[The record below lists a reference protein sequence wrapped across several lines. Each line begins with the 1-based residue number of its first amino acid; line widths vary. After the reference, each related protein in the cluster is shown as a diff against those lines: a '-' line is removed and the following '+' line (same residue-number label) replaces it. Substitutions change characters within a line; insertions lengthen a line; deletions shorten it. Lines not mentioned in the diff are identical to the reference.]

1 MTNRSPLRNQA
12 MLDHGFTY
20 ELPDS
25 NLPIIKVIGVGGGGS
40 NAVQHMVTMGV
51 KDVEFAICNTDRQA
65 LVSSNKVETKLKLG
79 TGLEGA
85 GMDVEVGRKAAL
97 ESIDELRN
105 MLGGAIKMVF
115 ITAGMGGGTG
125 TGAAPVV
132 AELAREMGLL
142 TVAVVTAPYSYEGI
156 DKRQQAAEG
165 IELLKKSCDTV
176 LVVMND
182 KLAQLYGKLSI
193 RKAFAHA
200 DNVLATAV
208 KSIAD
213 VITTRGDVNTDF
225 MDVKKVLQN
234 AGASVMGSADAEGDD
249 RAIQAIKEALNSPL
263 LNDSDIVG
271 AKRILLTISSSAEYE
286 ATLEEQTIISEYIVE
301 KIGSEARLFKI
312 GAIFEDELGPKMR
325 VTIIAAGFETAGS
338 AVIAS
343 SPAVANVPADDADTS
358 AELIADEMEP
368 QFAASQIPELVSD
381 EGKVGTPT
389 FTHGGPNN
397 PPMVPPGSANGVP
410 GMGYAGYGDVTLNPT
425 RPEDPEEIRQLVT
438 DFLNNRFS
446 DRDLEAPAFNRH
458 RVVLHEIPL
467 LPDHEMIRSRLFD

>member
-1 MTNRSPLRNQA
+1 MTTRTPLRNQA

-20 ELPDS
+20 ELPDG
-25 NLPIIKVIGVGGGGS
+25 NAPIIKVIGVGGGGS

-65 LVSSNKVETKLKLG
+65 LVSSNVQTKLKLG

-97 ESIDELRN
+97 ESIDEIRN
-105 MLGGAIKMVF
+105 LLGGSIKMVF

-132 AELAREMGLL
+132 AEVARDMGLL
-142 TVAVVTAPYSYEGI
+142 TVAVVTAPYQYEGI
-156 DKRQQAAEG
+156 DKRQQATEG

-182 KLAQLYGKLSI
+182 KLADLYGKLSI

-208 KSIAD
+208 KSIAE

-225 MDVKKVLQN
+225 MDVKKVLQE
-234 AGASVMGSADAEGDD
+234 AGPSVMGSADAEGDD
-249 RAIQAIKEALNSPL
+249 RALKAIQEALNSPL

-271 AKRILLTISSSAEYE
+271 AKRILLTISSSSEYE
-286 ATLEEQTIISEYIVE
+286 ATLEEQTVISNYIVE
-301 KIGSEARLFKI
+301 KIGEEARLFKI
-312 GAIFEDELGPKMR
+312 GAIFDDTLGARMR
-325 VTIIAAGFETAGS
+325 VTIIAAGFETTS
-338 AVIAS
+338 FIEPTPVVDT
-343 SPAVANVPADDADTS
+343 PAEDPGTS
-358 AELIADEMEP
+358 AELVVEEVKPKPAENVL
-368 QFAASQIPELVSD
+368 AAVELVAEEAD
-381 EGKVGTPT
+381 VRTPT
-389 FTHGGPNN
+389 FTHGGPTTI
-397 PPMVPPGSANGVP
+397 PPAGGYANGLSGV
-410 GMGYAGYGDVTLNPT
+410 GYSGHNGISLNPT
-425 RPEDPEEIRQLVT
+425 RQEDPEEIRQLIN

-446 DRDLEAPAFNRH
+446 ERELEAPAFSRH
-458 RVVLHEIPL
+458 RVLLHEMPL
-467 LPDHEMIRSRLFD
+467 LPDHEIIRTRLFD

>member
-1 MTNRSPLRNQA
+1 

-20 ELPDS
+20 ELPDG
-25 NLPIIKVIGVGGGGS
+25 NAPIIKVIGVGGGGS
-40 NAVQHMVTMGV
+40 NAVQHMVAMGV

-65 LVSSNKVETKLKLG
+65 LISSNVQTKLKLG

-105 MLGGAIKMVF
+105 LLGGSIKMVF

-132 AELAREMGLL
+132 AEVAREMGLL
-142 TVAVVTAPYSYEGI
+142 TVAVVTAPYKYEGI

-182 KLAQLYGKLSI
+182 KLADLYGKLSI

-208 KSIAD
+208 KSIAE

-225 MDVKKVLQN
+225 MDVKKVLQE
-234 AGASVMGSADAEGDD
+234 AGPSVMGSADAEGED
-249 RAIQAIKEALNSPL
+249 RALKAIQEALNSPL

-271 AKRILLTISSSAEYE
+271 AKRILLTISSSSEYE
-286 ATLEEQTIISEYIVE
+286 ATLEEQTVISNYIVE
-301 KIGSEARLFKI
+301 KIGEEARLFKI
-312 GAIFEDELGPKMR
+312 GAIFDDTLGGRMR
-325 VTIIAAGFETAGS
+325 VTIIAAGFETANF
-338 AVIAS
+338 VETL
-343 SPAVANVPADDADTS
+343 PPVAVAPVEEPGTS
-358 AELIADEMEP
+358 AELVVDKPEQKLVEKVQTAELIADDVD
-368 QFAASQIPELVSD
+368 AR
-381 EGKVGTPT
+381 TPT
-389 FTHGGPNN
+389 FTHVGPTTLPLAGGY
-397 PPMVPPGSANGVP
+397 ANGLSGV
-410 GMGYAGYGDVTLNPT
+410 GYGSDNRISLNPT
-425 RPEDPEEIRQLVT
+425 RQEDPEEIKQLIN

-446 DRDLEAPAFNRH
+446 ERELEAPAFSRH
-458 RVVLHEIPL
+458 RVMLHEMPL
-467 LPDHEMIRSRLFD
+467 LPDHEIIRTRLFD

>member
-1 MTNRSPLRNQA
+1 

-20 ELPDS
+20 ELPDG
-25 NLPIIKVIGVGGGGS
+25 NAPIIKVIGVGGGGS

-65 LVSSNKVETKLKLG
+65 LISSNVQTKLKLG

-105 MLGGAIKMVF
+105 LLGGAIKMVF

-132 AELAREMGLL
+132 AEVAREMGLL
-142 TVAVVTAPYSYEGI
+142 TVAVVTAPYRYEGI
-156 DKRQQAAEG
+156 DKRLQAAEG

-182 KLAQLYGKLSI
+182 KLADLYGKLSI

-208 KSIAD
+208 KSIAE

-225 MDVKKVLQN
+225 MDVKKVLQQ
-234 AGASVMGSADAEGDD
+234 AGPSVMGSADAEGED
-249 RAIQAIKEALNSPL
+249 RALKAIQEALNSPL
-263 LNDSDIVG
+263 LNDSDILG
-271 AKRILLTISSSAEYE
+271 AKRILLTISSSSEYE
-286 ATLEEQTIISEYIVE
+286 ATLEEQTVISNYIVE
-301 KIGSEARLFKI
+301 KIGEEARLFKI
-312 GAIFEDELGPKMR
+312 GAIFDDTLGAKMR
-325 VTIIAAGFETAGS
+325 VTIIAAGFETTSLVAASPVVATPLSDAG
-338 AVIAS
+338 
-343 SPAVANVPADDADTS
+343 TS
-358 AELIADEMEP
+358 AELVPDNFEQQPVESVLAAD
-368 QFAASQIPELVSD
+368 LVTD
-381 EGKVGTPT
+381 DVEVRTPT
-389 FTHGGPNN
+389 FTHGGPTTL
-397 PPMVPPGSANGVP
+397 PPSGAFANGLSGV
-410 GMGYAGYGDVTLNPT
+410 GYSGHNGISLNPT
-425 RPEDPEEIRQLVT
+425 RQEDPEEIRQLIN

-446 DRDLEAPAFNRH
+446 ERELEAPAFSRH
-458 RVVLHEIPL
+458 RVVLHEMPL
-467 LPDHEMIRSRLFD
+467 LPDHEIIRTRLFD

>member
-1 MTNRSPLRNQA
+1 

-20 ELPDS
+20 ELPDG
-25 NLPIIKVIGVGGGGS
+25 NAPIIKVIGVGGGGS
-40 NAVQHMVTMGV
+40 NAVQHMVAMGV

-65 LVSSNKVETKLKLG
+65 LISSSVQTKLKLG

-105 MLGGAIKMVF
+105 LLGGSIKMVF

-132 AELAREMGLL
+132 AEVAREMGLL
-142 TVAVVTAPYSYEGI
+142 TVAVVTAPYKYEGI
-156 DKRQQAAEG
+156 DKRQQATEG

-182 KLAQLYGKLSI
+182 KLAELYGKLSI

-208 KSIAD
+208 KSIAE

-225 MDVKKVLQN
+225 MDVKKVLQE
-234 AGASVMGSADAEGDD
+234 AGPSVMGSADAEGED
-249 RAIQAIKEALNSPL
+249 RALKAIQEALNSPL
-263 LNDSDIVG
+263 LNDSDILG
-271 AKRILLTISSSAEYE
+271 AKRILLTISSSSAYE
-286 ATLEEQTIISEYIVE
+286 ATLEEQTVISNYIVE
-301 KIGSEARLFKI
+301 KIGEEARLFKI
-312 GAIFEDELGPKMR
+312 GAIFDDSLDARMR
-325 VTIIAAGFETAGS
+325 VTIIAAGFETASLAETPSVTS
-338 AVIAS
+338 A
-343 SPAVANVPADDADTS
+343 PADDADTS
-358 AELIADEMEP
+358 AELMPDHFEQSATPLPAAD
-368 QFAASQIPELVSD
+368 LVT
-381 EGKVGTPT
+381 EEAEVRTPT
-389 FTHGGPNN
+389 FTHGGSTTL
-397 PPMVPPGSANGVP
+397 PPAGSYANGLSGV
-410 GMGYAGYGDVTLNPT
+410 GYGNNSGISLNPT
-425 RPEDPEEIRQLVT
+425 RQEDPEEIRQLVN

-446 DRDLEAPAFNRH
+446 ERELEAPAFSRH

-467 LPDHEMIRSRLFD
+467 LPDHEIIRTRLFD

>member
-1 MTNRSPLRNQA
+1 

-20 ELPDS
+20 ELPDG
-25 NLPIIKVIGVGGGGS
+25 NNAPIIKVIGVGGGGS

-65 LVSSNKVETKLKLG
+65 LISSNVQTKLKLG

-105 MLGGAIKMVF
+105 LLGGSIKMVF

-132 AELAREMGLL
+132 AEVAREMGLL
-142 TVAVVTAPYSYEGI
+142 TVAVVTAPYKYEGI
-156 DKRQQAAEG
+156 DKRQQATEG

-182 KLAQLYGKLSI
+182 KLAELYGKLSI

-208 KSIAD
+208 KSIAE

-225 MDVKKVLQN
+225 MDVKKVLQQ
-234 AGASVMGSADAEGDD
+234 AGPSVMGSADAEGDD
-249 RAIQAIKEALNSPL
+249 RAIKAIQEALNSPL
-263 LNDSDIVG
+263 LNDSDILG
-271 AKRILLTISSSAEYE
+271 AKRILLTISSSSEYE
-286 ATLEEQTIISEYIVE
+286 ATLEEQTVISNYIVE
-301 KIGSEARLFKI
+301 KIGEEARLFKI
-312 GAIFEDELGPKMR
+312 GAIFDDTLGSRMR
-325 VTIIAAGFETAGS
+325 VTIIAAGFDTSSFVEPSSAGDAPADELGTSVELVPSDDEPIET
-338 AVIAS
+338 
-343 SPAVANVPADDADTS
+343 PAEKTPAPELVADDA
-358 AELIADEMEP
+358 
-368 QFAASQIPELVSD
+368 AAR
-381 EGKVGTPT
+381 TPT
-389 FTHGGPNN
+389 FTHDGPTTLPLAGGY
-397 PPMVPPGSANGVP
+397 ANGLSGV
-410 GMGYAGYGDVTLNPT
+410 GYGSDNRISLNPT
-425 RPEDPEEIRQLVT
+425 RQEDPEEIRQLIN

-446 DRDLEAPAFNRH
+446 ERELEAPAFSRH
-458 RVVLHEIPL
+458 RVVLHEMPL
-467 LPDHEMIRSRLFD
+467 LPDHEIIRTRLFD

>member
-1 MTNRSPLRNQA
+1 MTTRTPLRNQA

-20 ELPDS
+20 ELPDG
-25 NLPIIKVIGVGGGGS
+25 NAPIIKVIGVGGGGS
-40 NAVQHMVTMGV
+40 NAVQHMVAMGV

-65 LVSSNKVETKLKLG
+65 LISSSVQTKLKLG

-105 MLGGAIKMVF
+105 LLGGSIKMVF

-132 AELAREMGLL
+132 AEVAREMGLL
-142 TVAVVTAPYSYEGI
+142 TVAVVTAPYRYEGI

-182 KLAQLYGKLSI
+182 KLAELYGKLSI

-208 KSIAD
+208 KSIAE

-225 MDVKKVLQN
+225 MDVKKVLQE
-234 AGASVMGSADAEGDD
+234 AGPSVMGSADAEGDD
-249 RAIQAIKEALNSPL
+249 RALKAIQEALNSPL

-271 AKRILLTISSSAEYE
+271 AKRILLTISSSSEYE
-286 ATLEEQTIISEYIVE
+286 ATLEEQTVISNYIID
-301 KIGSEARLFKI
+301 KIGEEARLFKI
-312 GAIFEDELGPKMR
+312 GAIFDDTLGASMR
-325 VTIIAAGFETAGS
+325 VTIIAAGFETANFPESNPVADPHTEGS
-338 AVIAS
+338 G
-343 SPAVANVPADDADTS
+343 TS
-358 AELIADEMEP
+358 AELIADDVEQKEVE
-368 QFAASQIPELVSD
+368 QLLTAGLVSD
-381 EGKVGTPT
+381 EAEIRTPT
-389 FTHGGPNN
+389 FTHGVATTF
-397 PPMVPPGSANGVP
+397 PPAGGYSNGLS
-410 GMGYAGYGDVTLNPT
+410 GAGYGNQNGISLNPT
-425 RPEDPEEIRQLVT
+425 RQEDSEEIRQLIN
-438 DFLNNRFS
+438 DFLNNRFTE
-446 DRDLEAPAFNRH
+446 RELEAPAFGRH
-458 RVVLHEIPL
+458 RVVLHEMPL
-467 LPDHEMIRSRLFD
+467 LPDHEIIRTRLFD

>member
-1 MTNRSPLRNQA
+1 

-20 ELPDS
+20 ELPDG
-25 NLPIIKVIGVGGGGS
+25 NAPIIKVIGVGGGGS

-65 LVSSNKVETKLKLG
+65 LISSNVQTKLKLG

-105 MLGGAIKMVF
+105 LLGGSIKMVF

-132 AELAREMGLL
+132 AEVAREMGLL
-142 TVAVVTAPYSYEGI
+142 TVAVVTAPYRYEGI
-156 DKRQQAAEG
+156 DKRLQAAEG

-182 KLAQLYGKLSI
+182 KLADLYGKLSI

-208 KSIAD
+208 KSIAE

-225 MDVKKVLQN
+225 MDVKKVLQQ
-234 AGASVMGSADAEGDD
+234 AGPSVMGSADAEGED
-249 RAIQAIKEALNSPL
+249 RALKAIQEALNSPL
-263 LNDSDIVG
+263 LNDSDILG
-271 AKRILLTISSSAEYE
+271 AKRILLTISSSSEYE
-286 ATLEEQTIISEYIVE
+286 ATLEEQTVISNYIVE
-301 KIGSEARLFKI
+301 KIGEEARLFKI
-312 GAIFEDELGPKMR
+312 GAIFDDTLGAKMR
-325 VTIIAAGFETAGS
+325 VTIIAAGFETTSLTEAAPVVATPVGDAG
-338 AVIAS
+338 
-343 SPAVANVPADDADTS
+343 TS
-358 AELIADEMEP
+358 AELVPDSFEQQLVESVLAAD
-368 QFAASQIPELVSD
+368 LVTD
-381 EGKVGTPT
+381 DAEVRTPT
-389 FTHGGPNN
+389 FTHGGPTTL
-397 PPMVPPGSANGVP
+397 PPSGVFANGLS
-410 GMGYAGYGDVTLNPT
+410 GIGYSGHNGISLNPT
-425 RPEDPEEIRQLVT
+425 RQEDPEEIRQLIN

-446 DRDLEAPAFNRH
+446 ERELEAPAFSRH
-458 RVVLHEIPL
+458 RVVLHEMPL
-467 LPDHEMIRSRLFD
+467 LPDHEVIRTRLFD

>member
-1 MTNRSPLRNQA
+1 MTSRTPLRNQA

-20 ELPDS
+20 ELPDG
-25 NLPIIKVIGVGGGGS
+25 NAPIIKVIGVGGGGS

-65 LVSSNKVETKLKLG
+65 LVSSNVQTKLKLG

-105 MLGGAIKMVF
+105 LLGGSIKMVF

-132 AELAREMGLL
+132 AEVAREMGLL
-142 TVAVVTAPYSYEGI
+142 TVAVVTAPYKYEGI
-156 DKRQQAAEG
+156 DKRQQATEG

-182 KLAQLYGKLSI
+182 KLADLYGKLSI

-208 KSIAD
+208 KSIAE

-225 MDVKKVLQN
+225 MDVKKVLQE
-234 AGASVMGSADAEGDD
+234 AGPSVMGSADAEGDD
-249 RAIQAIKEALNSPL
+249 RALKAIQEALNSPL

-271 AKRILLTISSSAEYE
+271 AKRILLTISSSSEYE
-286 ATLEEQTIISEYIVE
+286 ATLEEQTVISNYIVE
-301 KIGSEARLFKI
+301 KIGEEARLFKI
-312 GAIFEDELGPKMR
+312 GAIFDDTLGARMR
-325 VTIIAAGFETAGS
+325 VTIIAAGFETTS
-338 AVIAS
+338 FIE
-343 SPAVANVPADDADTS
+343 NVPVAEAPTEDPGTS
-358 AELIADEMEP
+358 AELIVEETKQKPAENVVASLELITDEAD
-368 QFAASQIPELVSD
+368 VR
-381 EGKVGTPT
+381 TPT
-389 FTHGGPNN
+389 FTHGGPTT
-397 PPMVPPGSANGVP
+397 VPPTGSYANGLSGV
-410 GMGYAGYGDVTLNPT
+410 GYGSHNGISLNPT
-425 RPEDPEEIRQLVT
+425 RQEDPEEIRLLIN

-446 DRDLEAPAFNRH
+446 ERELEAPAFSRH
-458 RVVLHEIPL
+458 RVVLHEMPL
-467 LPDHEMIRSRLFD
+467 LPDHEIIRTRLFD

>member
-1 MTNRSPLRNQA
+1 

-20 ELPDS
+20 ELPDG
-25 NLPIIKVIGVGGGGS
+25 NAPIIKVIGVGGGGS
-40 NAVQHMVTMGV
+40 NAVQHMVAMGV

-65 LVSSNKVETKLKLG
+65 LISSNVQTKLKLG

-105 MLGGAIKMVF
+105 LLGGSIKMVF

-132 AELAREMGLL
+132 AEVAREMGLL
-142 TVAVVTAPYSYEGI
+142 TVAVVTAPYKYEGI

-182 KLAQLYGKLSI
+182 KLADLYGKLSI

-208 KSIAD
+208 KSIAE

-225 MDVKKVLQN
+225 MDVKKVLQE
-234 AGASVMGSADAEGDD
+234 AGPSVMGSADAEGDD
-249 RAIQAIKEALNSPL
+249 RALKAIQEALNSPL

-271 AKRILLTISSSAEYE
+271 AKRILLTISSSSEYE
-286 ATLEEQTIISEYIVE
+286 ATLEEQTVISNYIVE
-301 KIGSEARLFKI
+301 KIGEEARLFKI
-312 GAIFEDELGPKMR
+312 GAIFDDTLGARMR
-325 VTIIAAGFETAGS
+325 VTIIAAGFETANF
-338 AVIAS
+338 VE
-343 SPAVANVPADDADTS
+343 PTPPPVAVATPAAVPIDDAGTS
-358 AELIADEMEP
+358 AELVADNFEQKPAENTVTP
-368 QFAASQIPELVSD
+368 RLVAEEVD
-381 EGKVGTPT
+381 VRTPT
-389 FTHGGPNN
+389 FTHGGPTTL
-397 PPMVPPGSANGVP
+397 PPAGGYANGLSGV
-410 GMGYAGYGDVTLNPT
+410 GYGSQNGISLNPT
-425 RPEDPEEIRQLVT
+425 RQEDPEEIKQLIN

-446 DRDLEAPAFNRH
+446 ERELEAPAFSRH
-458 RVVLHEIPL
+458 RVVLHEMPL
-467 LPDHEMIRSRLFD
+467 LPDHEIIRTRLFD